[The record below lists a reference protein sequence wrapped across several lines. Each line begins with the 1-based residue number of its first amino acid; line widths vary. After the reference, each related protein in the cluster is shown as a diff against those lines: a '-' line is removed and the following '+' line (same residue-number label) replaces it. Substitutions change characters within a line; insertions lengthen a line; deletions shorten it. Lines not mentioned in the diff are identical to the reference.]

1 MITRQFERAFFSL
14 HEGQGTNNED
24 SEFDSEGLRYS
35 TFSFL
40 SLLSSQM
47 IVQHFIEGLSNF
59 GKCLRL
65 SNSKPKIL
73 MYAKMWKLQ
82 RVIECCCEM
91 IENMIN
97 YKEPT

>member
-47 IVQHFIEGLSNF
+47 IVQQSLL
-59 GKCLRL
+59 KDYQTL
-65 SNSKPKIL
+65 
-73 MYAKMWKLQ
+73 
-82 RVIECCCEM
+82 
-91 IENMIN
+91 ENVYDCQIPN
-97 YKEPT
+97 PRY

>member
-73 MYAKMWKLQ
+73 TVLCEDVEAAKGHRVLLRNDRKYDKL
-82 RVIECCCEM
+82 
-91 IENMIN
+91 
-97 YKEPT
+97 